1 MAGNTFGKNFKITTW
16 GESHG
21 PAIGVVIDGCPAGLP
36 LSEEDIQPMMDRR
49 HPDPDPV
56 RDPFADMIDFEAL
69 GTEPP
74 EAPETK
80 EHRKEPD
87 KVRILSG
94 VFEGKTTGTPI
105 SIMIENTDVK
115 SSDYDEL
122 RDVYRP
128 GHADYTFDK
137 KYGIRDHRGGGRSSG
152 RETAARVAA
161 GAVAVKILKQLGIE
175 ITSEVTFLGLPP
187 ENDSAGGTVECVVT
201 GMPAGV
207 GETVFD
213 KLDARLGAAI
223 MSIGGVK
230 AFEVGAGVMAS
241 QLTGSI
247 NNDEFIVLDGKVT
260 KNTNYA
266 GGILGGMSD
275 GDEIVI
281 KAYFK
286 PTPSISKPQRTVN
299 KDGEEVRIT
308 IGGRHDTYI
317 ALKGQVVVEAMTA
330 VTLVDMLFEN
340 MHSQMSKIEDF
351 YR

>member
-1 MAGNTFGKNFKITTW
+1 MAGNTFGKNFKVTTW

-36 LSEEDIQPMMDRR
+36 LCEEDIQPMMDRR
-49 HPDPDPV
+49 HPQPAPV
-56 RDPFADMIDFEAL
+56 FNPYGVEIEA
-69 GTEPP
+69 
-74 EAPETK
+74 APVNK
-80 EHRKEPD
+80 RKEPD
-87 KVRILSG
+87 KIRILSG
-94 VFEGKTTGTPI
+94 VFEGMTTGTPI

-115 SSDYDEL
+115 SKDYDDL
-122 RDVYRP
+122 KDVYRP
-128 GHADYTFDK
+128 GHADYTFDM

-161 GAVAVKILKQLGIE
+161 GAIAVKILEELGIKISSD
-175 ITSEVTFLGLPP
+175 ITYLGFAD
-187 ENDSAGGTVECVVT
+187 EDDSAGGTVECVVT

-213 KLDARLGAAI
+213 KLDARLGQAV
-223 MSIGGVK
+223 MSIGAVK

-241 QLTGSI
+241 QLTGSM
-247 NNDEFIVLDGKVT
+247 NNDEFIVLDGKIT
-260 KNTNYA
+260 KNTNNA

-286 PTPSISKPQRTVN
+286 PTPSISKPQKTVN
-299 KDGEEVRIT
+299 KNGEEVTIT
-308 IGGRHDTYI
+308 ISGRHDDNVVEK
-317 ALKGQVVVEAMTA
+317 AQVVVEAMVA
-330 VTLVDMLFEN
+330 VTLVDALFEN
-340 MHSQMSKIEDF
+340 MHSRLDKIKEF